1 MAQNEENNYHE
12 TLKADIEKIAL
23 RKISVKRDFEYL
35 SAHIMDRTGA
45 YLSPMTLR
53 RFWGELAGG
62 KYNVQPRRYT
72 LDALARY
79 TGHANYEQYIK
90 SHNGKT
96 DSSFINSDYLI
107 SNTLR
112 KGSLLHIAWEPGHYI
127 IAEYLGCE
135 MFSITESHKSKLSC
149 GDTFQAD
156 TITQGEPLYLN
167 RLIHDGGAP
176 CRYVCGQKMGIRFRL
191 LATNTT
197 KVQEET
203 VESKTRQ
210 AEKR

>member
-1 MAQNEENNYHE
+1 MTENTEKKLHE
-12 TLKADIEKIAL
+12 VLKADIEKVAMRNIA
-23 RKISVKRDFEYL
+23 VKRDFEYL

-45 YLSPMTLR
+45 YISPITLR

-79 TGHANYEQYIK
+79 TGHTDYEQFV
-90 SHNGKT
+90 HNSANRN
-96 DSSFINSDYLI
+96 SSNSDFIQSEYLVTSI
-107 SNTLR
+107 LK
-112 KGSLLHIAWEPGHYI
+112 KGALLHISWTPGHHI

-135 MFSITESHKSKLSC
+135 MFCITESHKSKLSK

-156 TITQGEPLYLN
+156 TMTQGEPLYLN

-176 CRYVCGQKMGIRFRL
+176 CRYVCGRDNGVRFRVI
-191 LATNTT
+191 TNRTD
-197 KVQEET
+197 K
-203 VESKTRQ
+203 
-210 AEKR
+210 EK